1 MVAERERGGR
11 LALTRTAP
19 SATAPSATAM
29 SRTVLPRTNRVV
41 AAIGVVTCIVLVPL
55 VGSPALSPSH
65 ATGAANTDDVAIE
78 LIAAPA
84 LSGVVRPDEPA
95 SVRVT
100 ITNTGDVATGDVL
113 VSLDIDGS
121 TGADAAQ
128 LSQWFTGATI
138 ASNPRTVASAEV
150 SSLEPDA
157 SAVLDLIVPAAE
169 AAFAGSFGA
178 RLATVTAT
186 GADAPADA
194 APIARDRTAMVWV
207 PNAATAPVA
216 ATTFVAAIATPGERE
231 AFLSAETLAQ
241 YTAPGGA
248 LARTL
253 NAVAG
258 RPVLLAVDPR
268 VIASIRLLGADAPA
282 DALVFLD
289 RLLAAPNES
298 FLLPWADADPLVT
311 IAAESIP
318 LPRPE
323 GTGAVTSTAAEAEAS
338 PSPTPSP
345 LPEESATLDQLTE
358 WPATLAGVAWAEPGA
373 LTTAAVS
380 VISDDGTAVMLT
392 PATSLE
398 QTVAVQRLG
407 DLQVLRTDDAL
418 ATAARDASSAVS
430 QQRFDQ
436 AMARVSALLAAS
448 AEAEPGIPAIIALS
462 RDQLAGTDRLLDTI
476 AQTVAL
482 PWATGGL
489 VSEALRRPAVE
500 SSVVAPALDEP
511 RVAGVQAALA
521 AEAADRTF
529 ATIALTP
536 ESITDARRLEL
547 LAALSHGWGD
557 SSIDALQQFVR
568 DSTALRSSVQVVESS
583 AITLLADRASL
594 PVTVQNDLDVAV
606 RVFVRVD
613 PDTTQLRVLETLV
626 ETLVEPRSQTR
637 ALVPVESLTNGQV
650 TITVTVQDGQST
662 VIGTPTRVALNLQ
675 AGWETAGTIAVG
687 IALLLLLGFG
697 ISRDI
702 RKRRRRRAEHE

>member
-11 LALTRTAP
+11 LAL
-19 SATAPSATAM
+19 
-29 SRTVLPRTNRVV
+29 SRTVISRTVVSRTAVSRTGRVV
-41 AAIGVVTCIVLVPL
+41 AALGLVVSICLAPL
-55 VGSPALSPSH
+55 VTSPAPSPAY
-65 ATGAANTDDVAIE
+65 ATSVESSDNVAIE

-84 LSGVVRPDEPA
+84 SSGIVRPGEQA

-113 VSLDIDGS
+113 VSLDVDGS

-128 LSQWFTGATI
+128 LSEWFGGATV
-138 ASNPRTVASAEV
+138 ASTPRTVATARV
-150 SSLEPDA
+150 SSLEPAA
-157 SAVLDLIVPAAE
+157 SAVLDLMVPTAE
-169 AAFAGSFGA
+169 SAFAGSFGA
-178 RLATVTAT
+178 RLATVTAM
-186 GADAPADA
+186 GADAPTDA
-194 APIARDRTAMVWV
+194 APIARDRTALVWV
-207 PNAATAPVA
+207 PDDTTAPVA
-216 ATTFVAAIATPGERE
+216 ATTFVAAITTPGESE
-231 AFLSAETLAQ
+231 AFLSAEILAQ

-248 LARTL
+248 LTRTL

-258 RPVLLAVDPR
+258 RPVLLAIDPR
-268 VIASIRLLGADAPA
+268 VIASIRLLGTDAPA

-311 IAAESIP
+311 IAAESTP

-323 GTGAVTSTAAEAEAS
+323 GTGIVSSAAAEAEAT
-338 PSPTPSP
+338 PAPTPS
-345 LPEESATLDQLTE
+345 PEESATLDQLTE
-358 WPATLAGVAWAEPGA
+358 WPSTFAGVTWAEAGA
-373 LTTAAVS
+373 LTKAAVS
-380 VISDDGTAVMLT
+380 VLGDDGTAVLLA
-392 PATSLE
+392 PSTSLE
-398 QTVAVQRLG
+398 QTAAVQRLA
-407 DLQVLRTDDAL
+407 DLQVLRTDVAL
-418 ATAARDASSAVS
+418 ATAARDASLAVS
-430 QQRFDQ
+430 QQRFDH

-448 AEAEPGIPAIIALS
+448 AEAEPGIPALIALS

-482 PWATGGL
+482 PWAAGGL
-489 VSEALRRPAVE
+489 VSGALRRPPAE

-511 RVAGVQAALA
+511 RVAAVRAALA
-521 AEAADRTF
+521 AEADDRAC
-529 ATIALTP
+529 ATIAVTP
-536 ESITDARRLEL
+536 EAITDPRRLQL
-547 LAALSHGWGD
+547 LAALSHGWGEG
-557 SSIDALQQFVR
+557 SIDSLQQFVR

-650 TITVTVQDGQST
+650 DITVTVRDAQNT
-662 VIGTPTRVALNLQ
+662 VIGSPARVALNLQ
-675 AGWETAGTIAVG
+675 AGWETAGTIAIGV
-687 IALLLLLGFG
+687 ALLLLLGFG

-702 RKRRRRRAEHE
+702 RKRRRRRAEQE